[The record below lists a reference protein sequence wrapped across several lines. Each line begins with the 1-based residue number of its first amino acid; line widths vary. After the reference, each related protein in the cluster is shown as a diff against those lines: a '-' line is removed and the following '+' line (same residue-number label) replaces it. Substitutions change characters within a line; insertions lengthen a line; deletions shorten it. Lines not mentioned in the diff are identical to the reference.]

1 MQKETN
7 TFDLKIKRT
16 SILNGINSVGK
27 LLKKAGMDPLRLN
40 ADSIIAKAKKRAGYD
55 GPLPGQTE
63 TGLRRTIDSVLAD
76 GQPNAFGTLA
86 TKTLFERTLYG
97 RLKIEQ
103 VLAANPEIEK
113 TPVREPVFI
122 IGMPRTGTTI
132 LHALMHED
140 PQHRS
145 PLAWECLLPYPV
157 PTPETFS
164 DNEQLRTVEKDFNQ
178 LFKLVPD
185 FKKKHYMAADSPQ
198 ECLSIT
204 AFDFNSFQTPVIYY
218 MPSYLE
224 WFNHEAD
231 KLATLRFH
239 KRFLQYLQSGGVT
252 ADRWLLKT
260 PVHMMRLEELFEVYP
275 DARIIMTHRHPSK
288 IVPSIASLL
297 TSVRSLYSDHE
308 DPVRTGH
315 EQAELWGVYFQR
327 FLDSRK
333 KLQKEDRFIDI
344 LFDDF
349 VSDQMGT
356 VRKIYDRF
364 GWNLSQEAV
373 DRFEKFLQQNPK
385 DKNGVHYYTPEDFG
399 LTDEFIARKFEHFI
413 DFFEKLKKG
422 N

>member
-1 MQKETN
+1 M
-7 TFDLKIKRT
+7 
-16 SILNGINSVGK
+16 
-27 LLKKAGMDPLRLN
+27 
-40 ADSIIAKAKKRAGYD
+40 
-55 GPLPGQTE
+55 
-63 TGLRRTIDSVLAD
+63 
-76 GQPNAFGTLA
+76 
-86 TKTLFERTLYG
+86 
-97 RLKIEQ
+97 
-103 VLAANPEIEK
+103 
-113 TPVREPVFI
+113 
-122 IGMPRTGTTI
+122 
-132 LHALMHED
+132 
-140 PQHRS
+140 
-145 PLAWECLLPYPV
+145 
-157 PTPETFS
+157 
-164 DNEQLRTVEKDFNQ
+164 
-178 LFKLVPD
+178 
-185 FKKKHYMAADSPQ
+185 
-198 ECLSIT
+198 
-204 AFDFNSFQTPVIYY
+204 
-218 MPSYLE
+218 
-224 WFNHEAD
+224 
-231 KLATLRFH
+231 
-239 KRFLQYLQSGGVT
+239 QSGGVT